1 MPRGRI
7 MGVLWVAGGWLLFFF
22 PAKSKHLQ
30 LVLGSEEK
38 YWLYKKKGCQ
48 VSKSC
53 RKRKSSEMGVERGP
67 ENWSQKADVGSA
79 GRSEAVA
86 Q

>member
-1 MPRGRI
+1 
-7 MGVLWVAGGWLLFFF
+7 VLRVAGGWLLFFF

-30 LVLGSEEK
+30 LVLGSEKK

-48 VSKSC
+48 VIKSC
-53 RKRKSSEMGVERGP
+53 RKRKPSEMGVEMGP
-67 ENWSQKADVGSA
+67 ESWSQKADVGSTGRLETA
-79 GRSEAVA
+79 G